1 MEAIRG
7 FMYEFKRRSGYKDLI
22 NNIINVKSTMLDIGM
37 TEKYNIY
44 KKMEEFYK
52 SHWFKYL

>member
-1 MEAIRG
+1 
-7 FMYEFKRRSGYKDLI
+7 MYDFKRRSGYKDLI

-37 TEKYNIY
+37 IDKSRIY
-44 KKMEEFYK
+44 KEMEEFYK